1 MFVSSFHPIQV
12 VVGIVVHSADDLTL
26 VDAFIF
32 VKGLRTVVATTAY
45 HYLSR
50 VSVIINVICVVF
62 VCE

>member
-45 HYLSR
+45 HYLSHGR
-50 VSVIINVICVVF
+50 SFSVVCVVF
-62 VCE
+62 VC